1 MRIVTDSTADFT
13 LEEAKKLNIDIVP
26 LKVLF
31 GQETYLDRYE
41 LTPEDFYDRL
51 VNSEKLPTTS
61 QPSPQEFLKYIDM
74 AKKEN
79 DSLVIITL
87 ASDLSGTYQ
96 SAMIAKEMSEYDEV
110 YVVDSETTTIAE
122 RLLVE
127 KAIKLRDEGKDAKTI
142 YKELE
147 EAKKRIM
154 VLAFVDTL
162 EYLYKGGRL
171 SKTTKVAG
179 TLLKLKPIIGIVNG
193 ELGSFATARGTRKAT
208 EKIIE
213 LIEDYG
219 GIDLDDALCVG
230 YTGDETGMDKF
241 IDVFEKEY
249 GISIDKSYFIGP
261 VIGTHAGPG
270 GRAFAY
276 FKK

>member
-13 LEEAKKLNIDIVP
+13 LEEAQKLNIDIVP

-31 GQETYLDRYE
+31 GEETYLDRYE
-41 LTPEDFYDRL
+41 LTPEDFYDQL

-61 QPSPQEFLKYIDM
+61 QPSPQEFLEYIDM

-96 SAMIAKEMSEYDEV
+96 SAMIAKEMSEYDKV
-110 YVVDSETTTIAE
+110 YVIDSETTTIAQ

-127 KAIKLRDEGKDAKTI
+127 KAIKLRDEGKDVEEVFKTL
-142 YKELE
+142 ELL
-147 EAKKRIM
+147 KKRLM

-171 SKTTKVAG
+171 SRTSKVAG
-179 TLLKLKPIIGIVNG
+179 SLLKLKPVIGIVDG
-193 ELGSFATARGTRKAT
+193 KLGSFATARGAKKAT
-208 EKIIE
+208 EAIIK
-213 LIEDYG
+213 LIDESG
-219 GIDLDDALCVG
+219 GIDMNEDICLG

-241 IDVFEKEY
+241 NEIFIEEY
-249 GISIDKSYFIGP
+249 GVDIKETHFIGP